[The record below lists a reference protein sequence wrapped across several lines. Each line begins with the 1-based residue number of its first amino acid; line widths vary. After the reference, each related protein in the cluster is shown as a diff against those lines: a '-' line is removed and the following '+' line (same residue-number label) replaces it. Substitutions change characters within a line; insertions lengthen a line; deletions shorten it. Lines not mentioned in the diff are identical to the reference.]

1 MEKRKNKEKGITYS
15 NLINCII
22 DNFVNIKELQPFFK
36 SLETNHISNLLSY
49 AYYYYKYN
57 NDENKQILENEIKSL
72 LKENYEKMKKNN
84 QEEIKKWNYIEIIME
99 KIISLIN
106 YNNLFIS
113 EKQCIEYCEK
123 CNYKKNDN
131 NSNRSNKFYYSSFHT
146 EDRINNNN
154 KIILTEFF
162 NNNEFYDTCKK
173 CGHNKFLYKT
183 QLISIPQIY
192 IIILLGNDDKK
203 KVVYPLSD
211 FNIQY
216 FDQGKNK
223 IQIGTYT
230 LKSIIVENNHSFKS
244 YCFRNYDEQR
254 KIEKSNEY
262 DNPIILFYQRP
273 IIPELDYKNEN
284 KNDMINDSMQNNM
297 NKINNNNMNNNNKLN
312 NNNGINNNIGN
323 NMIMNNNPYDSI

>member
-1 MEKRKNKEKGITYS
+1 MEKRNNKEKGITYS

-22 DNFVNIKELQPFFK
+22 DNFVNIKELEPFFK
-36 SLETNHISNLLSY
+36 SLETNNISNLLSY

-57 NDENKQILENEIKSL
+57 NDENKQILENEIQSL
-72 LKENYEKMKKNN
+72 LKEYYEKIKKNN

-131 NSNRSNKFYYSSFHT
+131 NTNRSNKFYYSSFHI
-146 EDRINNNN
+146 EDRIINNN
-154 KIILTEFF
+154 KIILTDFF
-162 NNNEFYDTCKK
+162 NNNEFHDKCKK
-173 CGHNKFLYKT
+173 CGDNKFLYKT

-192 IIILLGNDDKK
+192 IIILLGNNHKK
-203 KVVYPLSD
+203 KVVYPLSE

-216 FDQGKNK
+216 FNQRKNK

-230 LKSIIVENNHSFKS
+230 LKSIIVPPIPTIRLKTRLLPF
-244 YCFRNYDEQR
+244 FF
-254 KIEKSNEY
+254 IE
-262 DNPIILFYQRP
+262 IISSSL
-273 IIPELDYKNEN
+273 LCNVKM
-284 KNDMINDSMQNNM
+284 MIF
-297 NKINNNNMNNNNKLN
+297 IV
-312 NNNGINNNIGN
+312 
-323 NMIMNNNPYDSI
+323 